1 MSMDMDMA
9 TMMIYLSITMVIGLA
24 MTTTAVT
31 LNVATTV
38 HMTLNL
44 IMAIVNMDMKMTFV
58 AGMVVMMIKIF
69 HYI

>member
-1 MSMDMDMA
+1 
-9 TMMIYLSITMVIGLA
+9 
-24 MTTTAVT
+24 MTTIVVT

-38 HMTLNL
+38 HMSLNL

-58 AGMVVMMIKIF
+58 AGMAAMMIKIF